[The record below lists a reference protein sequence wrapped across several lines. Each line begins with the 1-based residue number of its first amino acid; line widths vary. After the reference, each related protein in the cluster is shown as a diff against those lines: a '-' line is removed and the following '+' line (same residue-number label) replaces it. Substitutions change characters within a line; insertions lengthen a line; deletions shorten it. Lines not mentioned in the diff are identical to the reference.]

1 MTKCPSSEC
10 EHVPKNVEPLSLDST
25 STPASYHTFWIQGLT
40 GRSKTGSCGLS
51 RSSAKHGRLTALVLR
66 ITSSAETA
74 KSNSNSRNRVKRRA
88 FVLYMHP
95 YMMSIIKPETI
106 RVTYSITEKRNPMH
120 ERWPP
125 PKVRM
130 WLNAP
135 GMLCTVSG
143 RSSQRSGLA
152 GYVRT
157 SDNVCGIERT

>member
-1 MTKCPSSEC
+1 MRTYSQKCNTPTA
-10 EHVPKNVEPLSLDST
+10 PIA
-25 STPASYHTFWIQGLT
+25 TPAPHRTFRHQGLT
-40 GRSKTGSCGLS
+40 GRIKTGSCGLP
-51 RSSAKHGRLTALVLR
+51 RSSAKHGRLTILVLR

-88 FVLYMHP
+88 LVLYTHP
-95 YMMSIIKPETI
+95 HMMSIIKLETA
-106 RVTYSITEKRNPMH
+106 RVTYSITEKRNPIH

-152 GYVRT
+152 KYIKT
-157 SDNVCGIERT
+157 DEDIDGIERT